1 MKISLIAA
9 IDKNHAIGASNQLMW
24 HLPDDF
30 KWFKTHTKGKPMLM
44 GRNTMLSLGKP
55 LPGRVNMVLSSSSS
69 DIIPGFIHVYNW
81 HDAKMFLPE
90 STEEL
95 MVIGGGKVYQD
106 AIKNADILY
115 ITIVKHVFEN
125 ADTFFPKWR
134 EGEWQEVFNE
144 FHPKDEKHA
153 YSFEFKILEKI
164 K

>member
-9 IDKNHAIGASNQLMW
+9 IDEKHAIGASNQLMW

-55 LPGRVNMVLSSSSS
+55 LPGRINLVLSSSSN

-81 HDAKMFLPE
+81 NDAKMFLPE
-90 STEEL
+90 NTEEL

-106 AIKNADILY
+106 AINNADVLY
-115 ITIVKHVFEN
+115 ITIVNHVFDN
-125 ADTFFPKWR
+125 ADTFFPKWNAN
-134 EGEWQEVFNE
+134 EWHEVFSE
-144 FHPKDEKHA
+144 HHAKDDNHA
-153 YSFEFKILEKI
+153 YSFDFKILEKI